1 MNNTED
7 IRWKQRFQ
15 NFEKALTVFKDRC
28 SDVKENPKG
37 SKYYDAFQM
46 ALVQAFE
53 ILIELSWK
61 VLKDY
66 LEHEGYTEVQT
77 GKRAFRQAF
86 QDGIIKNGEVW
97 LKALEIRNHTSH
109 IYDVSLLEELNIFI
123 VESFLPEVKKLHDT
137 LQAEL

>member
-1 MNNTED
+1 MTNTEN

-15 NFEKALTVFKDRC
+15 NFKKALTVFKERC
-28 SDVKENPKG
+28 SDVKEHPRG
-37 SKYYDAFQM
+37 SKYHDAFQM

-66 LEHEGYTEVQT
+66 LENEGYTEVQT
-77 GKRAFRQAF
+77 GKRVFRQAF
-86 QDGIIKNGEVW
+86 QDGMIENGEVW
-97 LKALEIRNHTSH
+97 LKALEIRNSTSH
-109 IYDVSLLEELNIFI
+109 IYDVNLFEELNICV

-137 LQAEL
+137 LQAEF

>member
-1 MNNTED
+1 MKDTEN

-15 NFEKALTVFKDRC
+15 NFEKALIVFKERC
-28 SDVKENPKG
+28 SDVEEHPKG

-66 LEHEGYTEVQT
+66 LENEGYTEVQT

-86 QDGIIKNGEVW
+86 QDGMIENGEVW
-97 LKALEIRNHTSH
+97 LKALEVRNLTSH
-109 IYDVSLLEELNIFI
+109 VYDVSLLGELNDFVI
-123 VESFLPEVKKLHDT
+123 ESFLPEVEKLNDT
-137 LQAEL
+137 LRAEL